1 MVKVSIETVY
11 VHETANIH
19 PDVQIE
25 HFVVIGPYVTIDK
38 GVRIGSHSV
47 IGGRP
52 EHGNIPGIG
61 WESKVLGVH
70 IHKNTVISES
80 VTVHSGI
87 KDKTKILEGTHI
99 HNHSHIGHD
108 SVIGA
113 GVTIGGHTTIA
124 GHVRIMDKAWVSGQN
139 SMHQWC
145 VIGAYA
151 FLGAGSFLKGHIPPG
166 EKWMAN
172 PARPAGENSVG
183 LLRAEMTFN
192 DCRDKYDEEFKHLV
206 SLSRLP

>member
-1 MVKVSIETVY
+1 MSTI
-11 VHETANIH
+11 IH
-19 PDVQIE
+19 PLAIVSHSAHIG
-25 HFVVIGPYVTIDK
+25 HGVVIGPYVF
-38 GVRIGSHSV
+38 IGDRAFIGDYSV

-52 EHGNIPGIG
+52 EHRDVPVEK
-61 WESKVLGVH
+61 WAEHVDGVYVGDEA
-70 IHKNTVISES
+70 IISEF

-87 KDKTKILEGTHI
+87 DGRTHIGNGACI
-99 HNHSHIGHD
+99 HNHSHIAHNVG
-108 SVIGA
+108 IGN
-113 GVTIGGHTTIA
+113 GSTIGGHTTIA
-124 GHVRIMDKAWVSGQN
+124 GHVQIMNNAWISGQN

-145 VIGAYA
+145 VVGAYG
-151 FLGAGSFLKGHIPPG
+151 FLGAGSFLKGHLPPG

-192 DCRDKYDEEFKHLV
+192 DCRDKYDEEFKRLV